1 MVKTRLNI
9 PATLVHSVNGTQYKI
24 NGILLSINES
34 NDTCSMRFDDNY
46 VENNIPLNKILINE
60 GFIDKIKEYGKKVA
74 SYITD
79 KVRGFIAL
87 VDDAA
92 NQVVSWSLNNVANL
106 AIKASKGMLPKGVYF
121 APSASLKKI
130 AGTGGMTIDEAFAES
145 IAKDREDIVNY
156 WSRVIKRA
164 GTTDETISES
174 IKYVNETYYKPS
186 KLYKAL
192 NEKVLYSYEDIKDK
206 NGFSYYGP
214 EVSAKTL
221 IRKLKENIK
230 NQISGPL
237 GGHST
242 EIPLL
247 IWGAPGIGKS
257 AIISQTI
264 KDMANAKY
272 NPINL
277 NLEIVQLA
285 NSTVESWTLPRDATR
300 EIDFGNN
307 YQKKYKRESFTD
319 TPKAWLPVY
328 LDTPDI
334 EEKKRRDYFCNT
346 CRFLATDNDG
356 EITASNGRPFE
367 GGIVFMDEF
376 SRIQPGVSNI
386 LMPLVN
392 DHKFGDNYV
401 LASKWGFVLAANR
414 AIDEDKT
421 DTDDNNFYPT
431 VAQSNRYIQ
440 VTYVPKKEEWVEWA
454 RKVDPLTHEANV
466 PPFIT
471 DFIESSPNSVWYP
484 TIANGG
490 YDDMLENPKADS
502 EAHKDETD
510 PFGAIEQVL
519 QQPTIAGTKRVV
531 TPRTWAQSI
540 GNSYKKILIDLFND
554 AHDETGMSGEEYYQT
569 LLDKSIREKTDDDGN
584 TYKEY
589 YGGILPNVLEDA
601 LNELSD
607 DYWDYWVDEHGGLDE
622 LDPTGNDSIGIR
634 GRYNIFMNYFQ
645 DDMRLRLQ
653 DDTGKNAATAT
664 GPIMKA
670 WRSYNE
676 YSKIFTP
683 QVMTTIW
690 ETGSMPPEYQDD
702 DDKKPLSVD
711 MYATSEFSRWKCI
724 SSIAKELPLQ
734 VLAAYPGDLEE
745 DIKNDLETL
754 ENAKP
759 LSDSQVSSAAQKLIK
774 EYSFNINDKTH
785 NLLFDDAEL
794 QDIDTLRNKVN
805 SLLNSRVAQLYAHFA
820 SWIAKISIQTEIG
833 SIAHNMRTSLFEK
846 CNNIDS
852 DLRKEF
858 YNTVA
863 VRKTLTAYET
873 ARTKKDPNLQQIA
886 HVHQIEESKVPILP
900 ALNILA
906 RSEKFDFNQTRNVV
920 KSRAKK

>member
-9 PATLVHSVNGTQYKI
+9 PATLVHSVKGTQYKI

-87 VDDAA
+87 VDDAT
-92 NQVVSWSLNNVANL
+92 NQIVSWSLNNVANL

-130 AGTGGMTIDEAFAES
+130 AGTGGMTIDQAFAES

-156 WSRVIKRA
+156 WSRVIKRT

-174 IKYVNETYYKPS
+174 IKYVNETYYKPT

-206 NGFSYYGP
+206 NGFGYYGP

-237 GGHST
+237 GGHSS

-285 NSTVESWTLPRDATR
+285 NCTVESWTLPRDATR

-307 YQKKYKRESFTD
+307 QKKYKRESFTD

-328 LDTPDI
+328 LNTPDI

-346 CRFLATDNDG
+346 CRFLATEDDG
-356 EITASNGRPFE
+356 EITDSNGRPFE

-376 SRIQPGVSNI
+376 SRIQPGVSHI

-431 VAQSNRYIQ
+431 VAQSNRYRH
-440 VTYVPKKEEWVEWA
+440 VTYVPQKEEWVEWA

-471 DFIESSPNSVWYP
+471 DFIESSPESVWYP

-653 DDTGKNAATAT
+653 DDTGKNAETAT
-664 GPIMKA
+664 GPIMTA
-670 WRSYNE
+670 WRKYHE
-676 YSKIFTP
+676 YAKVFTP
-683 QVMTTIW
+683 QVMATIW
-690 ETGSMPPEYQDD
+690 ETGKMPPKYQNDD
-702 DDKKPLSVD
+702 DIKPLSVD
-711 MYATSEFSRWKCI
+711 EYIKTEYSKWKRN
-724 SSIAKELPLQ
+724 SSTAQELPVQ
-734 VLAAYPGDLEE
+734 IFKEYPGDIEE
-745 DIKNDLETL
+745 DIKNDLEKL
-754 ENAKP
+754 KNAKP
-759 LSDSQVSSAAQKLIK
+759 LSDSQVLSAAQKLIK
-774 EYSFNINDKTH
+774 EYSFNLNDKSY
-785 NLLFDDAEL
+785 NLLFSDEEL
-794 QDIDTLRNKVN
+794 QDIDTLRLKVN
-805 SLLNSRVAQLYAHFA
+805 SLLNSRVAQLYTHFA
-820 SWIAKISIQTEIG
+820 SWVAKIAIQTEQG
-833 SIAHNMRTSLFEK
+833 TIAGMIQDLLFKK
-846 CNNIDS
+846 CRDIDS
-852 DLRKEF
+852 DLSKDFCNSKPLRKAMVAYDIAKKNKDPKLKQLEHVLAIENAKIPIWPAITILERTKEF
-858 YNTVA
+858 KFDA
-863 VRKTLTAYET
+863 VRNA
-873 ARTKKDPNLQQIA
+873 
-886 HVHQIEESKVPILP
+886 
-900 ALNILA
+900 
-906 RSEKFDFNQTRNVV
+906 V
-920 KSRAKK
+920 KSKAKK

>member
-376 SRIQPGVSNI
+376 SRIQPGVANI

-589 YGGILPNVLEDA
+589 YGGILPTVLEDA

>member
-319 TPKAWLPVY
+319 TPKSWLPVY

-356 EITASNGRPFE
+356 EITDSNGRPFE

-376 SRIQPGVSNI
+376 SRIQPGVSHI

-540 GNSYKKILIDLFND
+540 GNAYRNALIDLFND
-554 AHDETGMSGEEYYQT
+554 ANDETGMSGKEYYQT
-569 LLDKSIREKTDDDGN
+569 LINKSIREKTDDDGN

-745 DIKNDLETL
+745 DIKNYLETL

>member
-9 PATLVHSVNGTQYKI
+9 PATLVHSVKGTQYKI

-130 AGTGGMTIDEAFAES
+130 AGTGGMTIDQAFAES

-156 WSRVIKRA
+156 WSRVIKRT

-174 IKYVNETYYKPS
+174 IKYVNETYYKPT

-206 NGFSYYGP
+206 NGFGYYGP

-237 GGHST
+237 GGHSS

-247 IWGAPGIGKS
+247 IWGAPGIGKT

-307 YQKKYKRESFTD
+307 QKKYKRESFTD
-319 TPKAWLPVY
+319 TPKTWLPVY

-356 EITASNGRPFE
+356 EITDSNGRPFE

-376 SRIQPGVSNI
+376 SRIQPGVSHI

-431 VAQSNRYIQ
+431 VAQSNRYRH
-440 VTYVPKKEEWVEWA
+440 VTYVPNKKEWVEWA

-471 DFIESSPNSVWYP
+471 DFIEASPNSVWYP

-622 LDPTGNDSIGIR
+622 LDPTGHDSIGIR

-664 GPIMKA
+664 SPIMKA

-734 VLAAYPGDLEE
+734 VLDAYPGDLEE

-774 EYSFNINDKTH
+774 EYSFNINGKSH

-873 ARTKKDPNLQQIA
+873 ARAKKDPNLQQIA

-906 RSEKFDFNQTRNVV
+906 RSEKFDFNQTRNAV

>member
-9 PATLVHSVNGTQYKI
+9 PATLVHSVKGTQYKI

-92 NQVVSWSLNNVANL
+92 NQVVSWSLNNVGNL

-121 APSASLKKI
+121 APSASLKKT
-130 AGTGGMTIDEAFAES
+130 AGTGGMTIDQAFAES
-145 IAKDREDIVNY
+145 IAKDRKDIVNY

-174 IKYVNETYYKPS
+174 IKYVNETYYKPT

-192 NEKVLYSYEDIKDK
+192 NEKVLYSFDDIKNK
-206 NGFSYYGP
+206 NGFGFYGP
-214 EVSAKTL
+214 KVNARQLVVRLKSN
-221 IRKLKENIK
+221 IRAQL
-230 NQISGPL
+230 SGPL

-242 EIPLL
+242 DIPCL

-264 KDMANAKY
+264 KDMANDKY
-272 NPINL
+272 NAINL
-277 NLEIVQLA
+277 NLEVIQLA
-285 NSTVESWTLPRDATR
+285 NCTTESWTLPRDATR
-300 EIDFGNN
+300 DIDFGKN
-307 YQKKYKRESFTD
+307 QKKYTRESFTD
-319 TPKAWLPVY
+319 TPKTWLPVY
-328 LDTPDI
+328 LNTSDI
-334 EEKKRRDYFCNT
+334 EERKRRDYFCNT
-346 CRFLATDNDG
+346 CRFLATDDDG
-356 EITASNGRPFE
+356 EITAPNGRPFE

-376 SRIQPGVSNI
+376 SRIQPGVSHI

-401 LASKWGFVLAANR
+401 VASKWGFVLAANR
-414 AIDEDKT
+414 SIDENEA
-421 DTDDNNFYPT
+421 DTEDNNFFPT
-431 VAQSNRYIQ
+431 VAQSDRYLHY
-440 VTYVPKKEEWVEWA
+440 TYVPEKEEWIKWA

-471 DFIESSPNSVWYP
+471 DFIEASPEYVWYP
-484 TIANGG
+484 TVVNGG
-490 YDDMLENPKADS
+490 YDDMLENPEADKRAHEDDDS
-502 EAHKDETD
+502 LSKIQDVLNQEA
-510 PFGAIEQVL
+510 L
-519 QQPTIAGTKRVV
+519 LRTKRVV
-531 TPRTWAQSI
+531 TPRTWT
-540 GNSYKKILIDLFND
+540 NSVALFYKNELINLFNGENPD
-554 AHDETGMSGEEYYQT
+554 GISGKEYYQK
-569 LLDKSIREKTDDDGN
+569 LIDKSVEEKTDDEGN

-589 YGGILPNVLEDA
+589 YGGILPNILQDA
-601 LNELSD
+601 LNDLDE
-607 DYWDYWVDEHGGLDE
+607 DYWNYWVDEHGGIDE
-622 LDPTGNDSIGIR
+622 LDPTGNSSIGIR
-634 GRYNIFMNYFQ
+634 GRYNVFMTYFV
-645 DDMRLRLQ
+645 DNMRERLH
-653 DDTGKNAATAT
+653 DDTGTNGSTAN

-683 QVMTTIW
+683 QVMENIW
-690 ETGSMPPEYQDD
+690 ETGSMPSEYQDD

-711 MYATSEFSRWKCI
+711 MYATSEFSKWKCI

-734 VLAAYPGDLEE
+734 ILAAYPGDLEE
-745 DIKNDLETL
+745 DIRNDIESL

-759 LSDSQVSSAAQKLIK
+759 LTDAQVSASAQKLIK
-774 EYSFNINDKTH
+774 EYSFNINGKSH

-805 SLLNSRVAQLYAHFA
+805 SLLNSRVAQLYTHFA

-852 DLRKEF
+852 DLRKVF

-873 ARTKKDPNLQQIA
+873 ARSKKDQNLKQLA
-886 HVHQIEESKVPILP
+886 HIHQVEESKVPILP

-906 RSEKFDFNQTRNVV
+906 RSEKFDFNQTRNAV
-920 KSRAKK
+920 KSRVKK

>member
-9 PATLVHSVNGTQYKI
+9 PATLVHSVKGTQYKI

-60 GFIDKIKEYGKKVA
+60 GFIDKIKEYGKKFA

-87 VDDAA
+87 VDDAT
-92 NQVVSWSLNNVANL
+92 NQIVSWSLNNVANL

-174 IKYVNETYYKPS
+174 IKYVNETYYKPT

-206 NGFSYYGP
+206 NGFGYYGP

-237 GGHST
+237 GGHSS

-277 NLEIVQLA
+277 NLEIIQLA
-285 NSTVESWTLPRDATR
+285 NCTVESWTLPRDATR

-307 YQKKYKRESFTD
+307 QKKYKRESFTD

-346 CRFLATDNDG
+346 CRFLATEDDG
-356 EITASNGRPFE
+356 EITDSSGRPFE

-376 SRIQPGVSNI
+376 SRIQPGVSHI

-431 VAQSNRYIQ
+431 VAQSNRYRHL
-440 VTYVPKKEEWVEWA
+440 TYVPQKEEWVEWA

-471 DFIESSPNSVWYP
+471 DFIESSPDSVWYP
-484 TIANGG
+484 TITNGG
-490 YDDMLENPKADS
+490 YDDMLENPNADS
-502 EAHKDETD
+502 KAHEDETD

-589 YGGILPNVLEDA
+589 YGGILPTVLEDA

-774 EYSFNINDKTH
+774 EYSFNINGKTH

-906 RSEKFDFNQTRNVV
+906 RSEKFDFNQTRNAV

>member
-9 PATLVHSVNGTQYKI
+9 PATLVHSVKGTQYKI

-87 VDDAA
+87 VDDTA
-92 NQVVSWSLNNVANL
+92 NQVVSWSLNNVGNL

-130 AGTGGMTIDEAFAES
+130 AGTGGMTIDQAFAES

-156 WSRVIKRA
+156 WSRVIKRT

-174 IKYVNETYYKPS
+174 IKYVNETYYKPT

-206 NGFSYYGP
+206 NGFGYYGP

-237 GGHST
+237 GGHSS

-307 YQKKYKRESFTD
+307 QKKYKRESFTD

-431 VAQSNRYIQ
+431 VAQSNRYRHL
-440 VTYVPKKEEWVEWA
+440 TYVPQKEEWVEWA

-471 DFIESSPNSVWYP
+471 DFIEASPDSVWYP
-484 TIANGG
+484 TITNGG
-490 YDDMLENPKADS
+490 YDDMLENPNADS
-502 EAHKDETD
+502 KAHEDETD

-569 LLDKSIREKTDDDGN
+569 LLNKSIREKTDDDGN

-774 EYSFNINDKTH
+774 EYSFNINGKSH

-906 RSEKFDFNQTRNVV
+906 RSEKFDFNQTRNAV

>member
-9 PATLVHSVNGTQYKI
+9 PATLVHSVKGTQYKI

-87 VDDAA
+87 VDDAT
-92 NQVVSWSLNNVANL
+92 NQIVSWSLNNVANL

-130 AGTGGMTIDEAFAES
+130 AGTGGMTIDQAFAES

-174 IKYVNETYYKPS
+174 IKYVNETYYKPT

-206 NGFSYYGP
+206 NGFGYYGP

-237 GGHST
+237 GGHSS

-285 NSTVESWTLPRDATR
+285 NCTVESWTLPRDATR

-307 YQKKYKRESFTD
+307 QKKYKRESFTD

-346 CRFLATDNDG
+346 CRFLATEDDG
-356 EITASNGRPFE
+356 EITDSNGRPFE

-376 SRIQPGVSNI
+376 SRIQPGVSHI

-431 VAQSNRYIQ
+431 VAQSNRYRHL
-440 VTYVPKKEEWVEWA
+440 TYVPQKEEWVEWA

-471 DFIESSPNSVWYP
+471 DFIEASPDSVWYP
-484 TIANGG
+484 TITNGG
-490 YDDMLENPKADS
+490 YDDMLETPESDKR
-502 EAHKDETD
+502 AHEDETD

-569 LLDKSIREKTDDDGN
+569 LLNKSIREKTDDDGN

-589 YGGILPNVLEDA
+589 YGGILPTVLEDA

-664 GPIMKA
+664 SPIMKA

-734 VLAAYPGDLEE
+734 VLDAYPGDLEE

-774 EYSFNINDKTH
+774 EYSFNINGKSH

-873 ARTKKDPNLQQIA
+873 ARAKKDPNLQQIA

-906 RSEKFDFNQTRNVV
+906 RSEKFDFNQTRNAV

>member
-589 YGGILPNVLEDA
+589 YGGILPTVLEDA

-711 MYATSEFSRWKCI
+711 MYATSEFSKWKCI

-863 VRKTLTAYET
+863 VRKTLTTYET
-873 ARTKKDPNLQQIA
+873 ARAKKDPNLQQIA

>member
-87 VDDAA
+87 VDDAT
-92 NQVVSWSLNNVANL
+92 NQIVSWSLNNVANL

-130 AGTGGMTIDEAFAES
+130 AGTGGMTIDQAFAES

-206 NGFSYYGP
+206 NGFGYYGP

-237 GGHST
+237 GGHSS

-247 IWGAPGIGKS
+247 IWGAPGIGKT

-277 NLEIVQLA
+277 NLEIIQLA

-307 YQKKYKRESFTD
+307 QKKYKRESFTD

-356 EITASNGRPFE
+356 EITDSNGRPFE

-376 SRIQPGVSNI
+376 SRIQQGVSNI

-471 DFIESSPNSVWYP
+471 DFIEASPESVWYP
-484 TIANGG
+484 TITNGG
-490 YDDMLENPKADS
+490 YDDMLENPKSDS
-502 EAHKDETD
+502 EAHKDEND

-664 GPIMKA
+664 SPIMKA

-734 VLAAYPGDLEE
+734 VLDAYPGDLEE

-774 EYSFNINDKTH
+774 EYSFNINGKSH

-906 RSEKFDFNQTRNVV
+906 RSEKFDFNQTRNAV

>member
-589 YGGILPNVLEDA
+589 YGGILPTVLEDA

>member
-9 PATLVHSVNGTQYKI
+9 PATLVHSVKGTQYKI

-87 VDDAA
+87 VDDAT
-92 NQVVSWSLNNVANL
+92 NQIVSWSLNNVANL

-130 AGTGGMTIDEAFAES
+130 AGTGGMTIDQAFAES

-174 IKYVNETYYKPS
+174 IKYVNETYYKPT

-206 NGFSYYGP
+206 NGFGYYGP

-237 GGHST
+237 GGHSS

-307 YQKKYKRESFTD
+307 QKKYKRESFTD

-356 EITASNGRPFE
+356 EITDSNGRPFE

-376 SRIQPGVSNI
+376 SRIQQGVSNI

-471 DFIESSPNSVWYP
+471 DFIEASPESVWYP

-502 EAHKDETD
+502 EAHKDEND

-519 QQPTIAGTKRVV
+519 QQPTIAGSKRVV

-589 YGGILPNVLEDA
+589 YGGILPTVLEDA

-774 EYSFNINDKTH
+774 EYSFNINGKSH

-873 ARTKKDPNLQQIA
+873 ARAKKDPNLQQIA

-906 RSEKFDFNQTRNVV
+906 RSEKFDFNQTRNAV

>member
-9 PATLVHSVNGTQYKI
+9 PATLVHSVKGTQYKI

-130 AGTGGMTIDEAFAES
+130 AGTGGMTIDQAFAES

-237 GGHST
+237 GGHSS

-247 IWGAPGIGKS
+247 IWGAPGIGKT

-277 NLEIVQLA
+277 NLEIIQLA

-307 YQKKYKRESFTD
+307 QKKYKRESFTD

-431 VAQSNRYIQ
+431 VAQSNRYRHL
-440 VTYVPKKEEWVEWA
+440 TYVPQKEEWVEWA

-589 YGGILPNVLEDA
+589 YGGILPSVLEDA

-774 EYSFNINDKTH
+774 EYSFNINGKTH

-906 RSEKFDFNQTRNVV
+906 RSEKFDFNQTRNAV

>member
-1 MVKTRLNI
+1 MVKTRFNI
-9 PATLVHSVNGTQYKI
+9 PVTLVHSVKGTQYKI

-92 NQVVSWSLNNVANL
+92 NQVVSWSLNNVGNL

-156 WSRVIKRA
+156 WSRVIKRT

-247 IWGAPGIGKS
+247 IWGAPGIGKT

-272 NPINL
+272 NSINL
-277 NLEIVQLA
+277 NLEIIQLA

-307 YQKKYKRESFTD
+307 QKKYKRESFTD

-589 YGGILPNVLEDA
+589 YGGILPTVLEDA

-774 EYSFNINDKTH
+774 EYSFNINGKSH

-906 RSEKFDFNQTRNVV
+906 RSEKFDFNQTRNAV

>member
-92 NQVVSWSLNNVANL
+92 NQVVSWSLNNVGNL

-589 YGGILPNVLEDA
+589 YGGILPTVLEDA

-906 RSEKFDFNQTRNVV
+906 RSEKFDFNQTRNAV

>member
-9 PATLVHSVNGTQYKI
+9 PATLVHSVKGTQYKI

-237 GGHST
+237 GGHSS

-277 NLEIVQLA
+277 NLEIIQLA

-307 YQKKYKRESFTD
+307 QKKYKRESFTD

-589 YGGILPNVLEDA
+589 YGGILPTVLEDA

-754 ENAKP
+754 KNAKP

-906 RSEKFDFNQTRNVV
+906 RSEKFDFNQTRNAV

>member
-9 PATLVHSVNGTQYKI
+9 PATLVHSIKGTQYKI

-87 VDDAA
+87 VDDAT
-92 NQVVSWSLNNVANL
+92 NQIVSWSLNNVANL

-130 AGTGGMTIDEAFAES
+130 AGTGGMTIDQAFAES

-156 WSRVIKRA
+156 WSRVIKRT

-174 IKYVNETYYKPS
+174 IKYVNETYYKPT

-206 NGFSYYGP
+206 NGFGYYGP

-237 GGHST
+237 GGHSSD
-242 EIPLL
+242 IPLL
-247 IWGAPGIGKS
+247 IWGAPGIGKT

-277 NLEIVQLA
+277 NLEIIQLA

-307 YQKKYKRESFTD
+307 QKKYKRESFTD

-440 VTYVPKKEEWVEWA
+440 VTYVPQKEEWVEWA

-471 DFIESSPNSVWYP
+471 DFIEASPESVWYP

-589 YGGILPNVLEDA
+589 YGGILPTVLEDA

-774 EYSFNINDKTH
+774 EYSFNINGKTH

-906 RSEKFDFNQTRNVV
+906 RSEKFDFNQTRNAV

>member
-156 WSRVIKRA
+156 WSRVIKRT

-277 NLEIVQLA
+277 NLEIVQLS

-589 YGGILPNVLEDA
+589 YGGILPTVLEDA

-724 SSIAKELPLQ
+724 SSIAQELPVQILT
-734 VLAAYPGDLEE
+734 AYPGDLEE
-745 DIKNDLETL
+745 DVKNDLETL

-774 EYSFNINDKTH
+774 EYSFNINGKSH

-833 SIAHNMRTSLFEK
+833 SIAHDMRRSLFEK

-906 RSEKFDFNQTRNVV
+906 RSEKFDFNQTRNAV

>member
-92 NQVVSWSLNNVANL
+92 NQVVSWSLNNVGNL

-130 AGTGGMTIDEAFAES
+130 AGTGGMTIDQAFAEG
-145 IAKDREDIVNY
+145 IAKDRRDIVNF

-589 YGGILPNVLEDA
+589 YGGILPTVLEDA

>member
-589 YGGILPNVLEDA
+589 YGGILPTVLEDA

-873 ARTKKDPNLQQIA
+873 ARTNKDPNLQQIA